1 MGLEKS
7 PSTNDCW
14 REFITAVGN
23 VGADYTVVA
32 FGDTAAMADQH
43 VALVISG
50 KKRATASLLRD
61 YSAGVEAVPQ
71 AGDFVVVVDG
81 EGRPKCIW
89 RTIEVIVKPLIDVD
103 DAFAWDEGEGDR
115 TRDWWLSAHRE
126 YFSAQA
132 QREGFKM
139 CDMIETVFE
148 RFEIVW
154 PPGGANPTLGR
165 PCRICQ

>member
-7 PSTNDCW
+7 PSTNEYW
-14 REFITAVGN
+14 TEFITATGN

-32 FGDTAAMADQH
+32 FGDTAAMADQL
-43 VALVISG
+43 VALEISG

-61 YSAGVEAVPQ
+61 YATGVEAVPQ

-81 EGRPKCIW
+81 EGRPRCIW
-89 RTIEVIVKPLIDVD
+89 RTIEVIVKPLSDVD

-115 TRDWWLSAHRE
+115 TRDGWLSAHRE
-126 YFSAQA
+126 YFSVQA
-132 QREGFKM
+132 RRESFEM
-139 CDMIETVFE
+139 CDTIETVFE

-154 PPGGANPTLGR
+154 PPGVADPTL
-165 PCRICQ
+165 